1 MTYTQRCT
9 ALKKNGRP
17 CRAWARKGSDPPR
30 CRHHAGIKVTLTEGP
45 AGRSKRRA
53 ARQRVVEKPP
63 ERDVTAFYGRTFTLE
78 ELMAL
83 INLALD
89 HSLNGEV
96 AAARV
101 AVRRILQ
108 QLGEQ
113 LTPAEYARLAS
124 LVFTGTQTIAQL
136 MKARKVLSEEE
147 AEKISSWMGEALD
160 QIGKVKGME
169 L

>member
-1 MTYTQRCT
+1 M
-9 ALKKNGRP
+9 
-17 CRAWARKGSDPPR
+17 
-30 CRHHAGIKVTLTEGP
+30 P
-45 AGRSKRRA
+45 AGQIKDQETIPRG
-53 ARQRVVEKPP
+53 VERPP
-63 ERDVTAFYGRTFTLE
+63 QKDIYAFYGRTFTLE
-78 ELMAL
+78 EMMAL

-89 HSLNGEV
+89 YSLNGEV

-136 MKARKVLSEEE
+136 MKARKVLSKEVADEL
-147 AEKISSWMGEALD
+147 SSWMGRALH
-160 QIGKVKGME
+160 QIGKEKGME

>member
-1 MTYTQRCT
+1 MSNQRRCT
-9 ALKKNGRP
+9 ATKKNSQP
-17 CRAWARKGSDPPR
+17 CRAWAIRGSDPPR
-30 CRHHAGIKVTLTEGP
+30 CRHHATSKEVQPDVPASQIKEEP
-45 AGRSKRRA
+45 
-53 ARQRVVEKPP
+53 ARQGNLEKPP
-63 ERDVTAFYGRTFTLE
+63 ERDVYAFYGRTFTLE
-78 ELMAL
+78 EMMAL

-136 MKARKVLSEEE
+136 LKARNTLSEET
-147 AEKISSWMGEALD
+147 AEKISSWMGDALNE
-160 QIGKVKGME
+160 IGNVKGVK

>member
-1 MTYTQRCT
+1 
-9 ALKKNGRP
+9 L
-17 CRAWARKGSDPPR
+17 
-30 CRHHAGIKVTLTEGP
+30 
-45 AGRSKRRA
+45 
-53 ARQRVVEKPP
+53 EKPP
-63 ERDVTAFYGRTFTLE
+63 ERDVYAFYGRTFTLE
-78 ELMAL
+78 EMMAL

-136 MKARKVLSEEE
+136 LKARNTLSEET
-147 AEKISSWMGEALD
+147 AEKISSWMGDALNE
-160 QIGKVKGME
+160 IGKVKGVK

>member
-1 MTYTQRCT
+1 MSKSQRCT
-9 ALKKNGRP
+9 AKTKNGRP
-17 CRAWARKGSDPPR
+17 CRAWAIKGSDPPR
-30 CRHHAGIKVTLTEGP
+30 CRHHNGIKEILGVES
-45 AGRSKRRA
+45 AEKRNEKTTRPGGM
-53 ARQRVVEKPP
+53 EKPP
-63 ERDVTAFYGRTFTLE
+63 EKDVYAFYGRTFTLE
-78 ELMAL
+78 EMMAL

-108 QLGEQ
+108 QLSEQ
-113 LTPAEYARLAS
+113 LSPAEYARLAS

-136 MKARKVLSEEE
+136 MKARKFLSKEE
-147 AEKISSWMGEALD
+147 AEKISSWMGKALE
-160 QIGKVKGME
+160 QFGKERGMK

>member
-1 MTYTQRCT
+1 M
-9 ALKKNGRP
+9 
-17 CRAWARKGSDPPR
+17 
-30 CRHHAGIKVTLTEGP
+30 
-45 AGRSKRRA
+45 
-53 ARQRVVEKPP
+53 
-63 ERDVTAFYGRTFTLE
+63 
-78 ELMAL
+78 MAL

-89 HSLNGEV
+89 YSLNGEV

-136 MKARKVLSEEE
+136 MKARKALSEEA
-147 AEKISSWMGEALD
+147 AEKISSWMGKALD
-160 QIGKVKGME
+160 EIGKGKGVK